1 MPLAQDNTMQTKDS
15 HQERPD
21 RALALKSV
29 RQVEL
34 LSLRHSSPAQ
44 ANILMEI
51 ILLMA
56 PLSVS
61 DLQLEK
67 VKAARASRCRGQGN
81 TMMREHKV
89 SGRMHPKFP

>member
-1 MPLAQDNTMQTKDS
+1 MQTKDS
-15 HQERPD
+15 HQERRD
-21 RALALKSV
+21 LALALKSV

-34 LSLRHSSPAQ
+34 LSLRHWSQAQ
-44 ANILMEI
+44 ANILVEI
-51 ILLMA
+51 ILLMV

-67 VKAARASRCRGQGN
+67 VKGAQASRCRGQDN

-89 SGRMHPKFP
+89 LERMHLKCP